1 VLLFNKS
8 LKAKGARS
16 NEIALYV
23 VHLNS
28 RQLNP
33 PFSRPYPHL

>member
-1 VLLFNKS
+1 LFNKS
-8 LKAKGARS
+8 LKAKGVWL
-16 NEIALYV
+16 NESVLYF

-33 PFSRPYPHL
+33 PFSRPCPHL